1 MLSDNKSNR
10 SQISNKSKSEDD
22 PEFVVEDEHRI
33 TLELEEKLM
42 NEIIEA
48 KLVEDNAIEP
58 ISEEDHQSVEYEED
72 VEKFFEQVNKN
83 DTAT

>member
-10 SQISNKSKSEDD
+10 SQISNKSRSEDD
-22 PEFVVEDEHRI
+22 QEFVVEDEHRI

-72 VEKFFEQVNKN
+72 GCYKMRFLSER
-83 DTAT
+83 T